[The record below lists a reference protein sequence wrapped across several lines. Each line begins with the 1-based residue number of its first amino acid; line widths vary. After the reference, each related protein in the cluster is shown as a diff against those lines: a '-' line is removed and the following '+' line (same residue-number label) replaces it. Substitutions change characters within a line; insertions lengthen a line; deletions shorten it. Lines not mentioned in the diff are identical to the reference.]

1 MVQER
6 KETWNQDFQLLWILP
21 EIQKLYWHQNSLDVE
36 NNLRRAF
43 IFSWNP
49 ESEKFLLV
57 ESETLGFGI
66 RNTAQGIRNLI
77 STDKESVI
85 QYREPGIHNPWRY

>member
-1 MVQER
+1 MQER
-6 KETWNQDFQLLWILP
+6 RETLNQDFQLLWILP

-49 ESEKFLLV
+49 EYEFLLV
-57 ESETLGFGI
+57 ESETLVFGI
-66 RNTAQGIRNLI
+66 RNTVQGIRNLN
-77 STDKESVI
+77 STDKKSVI
-85 QYREPGIHNPWRY
+85 QYLEPGIHNPWLY